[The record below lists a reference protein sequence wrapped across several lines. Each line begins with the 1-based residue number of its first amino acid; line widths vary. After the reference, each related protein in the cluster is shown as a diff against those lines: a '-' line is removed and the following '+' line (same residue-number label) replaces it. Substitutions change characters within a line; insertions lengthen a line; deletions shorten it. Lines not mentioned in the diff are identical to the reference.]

1 MIIPMMLRP
10 ISTFAAFALSVGGVG
25 AGTVFDLSILSA
37 RQTAI
42 EMQNEINASR
52 TYLKTA
58 YDSYAESKQR
68 EYTDKDV
75 LDAGKISMA
84 AMHSIAVNA
93 RQSLTDDGTDSDL
106 ERLNYAELKEWIAS
120 HEDTATIQARL
131 TRSLHSSM
139 DTVELAHEN
148 KLIDD
153 ASKALQKKIDDG
165 NALMKLSE
173 NNVDDNAVRE
183 TLQNALADA
192 GNKIKE
198 RSIVNMK
205 ASGKTIDDAMNKVN
219 GAVQA
224 RAGRIAAEKAASEEA
239 AAQQTAYYGSSA
251 AAQQTAYYGSSNVS
265 NGSGSYYSGGSSRS
279 YGAYSDSGG
288 SNGYSYSV
296 GSSCDGSNVAACQSN
311 IDRNGYGVMN
321 SMTTAGGSTYY
332 QIHNSSG
339 GSSFWGQGSVNIN
352 GQNHS
357 VSGWQ
362 QATYINGKP
371 YGVDD
376 GGQYVQT
383 CGPDGKVWY
392 GKIN

>member
-183 TLQNALADA
+183 TL
-192 GNKIKE
+192 
-198 RSIVNMK
+198 
-205 ASGKTIDDAMNKVN
+205 
-219 GAVQA
+219 
-224 RAGRIAAEKAASEEA
+224 
-239 AAQQTAYYGSSA
+239 
-251 AAQQTAYYGSSNVS
+251 
-265 NGSGSYYSGGSSRS
+265 
-279 YGAYSDSGG
+279 
-288 SNGYSYSV
+288 
-296 GSSCDGSNVAACQSN
+296 
-311 IDRNGYGVMN
+311 
-321 SMTTAGGSTYY
+321 
-332 QIHNSSG
+332 
-339 GSSFWGQGSVNIN
+339 
-352 GQNHS
+352 
-357 VSGWQ
+357 
-362 QATYINGKP
+362 
-371 YGVDD
+371 
-376 GGQYVQT
+376 
-383 CGPDGKVWY
+383 
-392 GKIN
+392 